1 MDVGL
6 LTRHEGKQLSEPQSL
21 PERYLGLSNE
31 DMDARIAKARE
42 ALGKRLLIL
51 GHHYQRDEVITLAIP
66 SS

>member
-51 GHHYQRDEVITLAIP
+51 SLIHI
-66 SS
+66 